1 MSFSMLLVDVRNVK
15 YELQR
20 RYVALMSSHV
30 LELVRILQTLVV
42 TVSNLPFTSFS
53 FAQILHWKDRS
64 FLTNTIY

>member
-20 RYVALMSSHV
+20 RYVALMSSYV

-53 FAQILHWKDRS
+53 FAQILHCKDRS
-64 FLTNTIY
+64 FLTNTMY